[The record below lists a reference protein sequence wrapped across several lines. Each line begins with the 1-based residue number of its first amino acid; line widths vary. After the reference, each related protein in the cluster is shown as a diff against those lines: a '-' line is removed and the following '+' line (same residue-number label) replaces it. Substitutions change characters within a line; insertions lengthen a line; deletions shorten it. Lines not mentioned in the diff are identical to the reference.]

1 MKKSYHFYAI
11 ITIIFWALAF
21 VFTRLALQ
29 YFDVYSLS
37 FLRYFTAS
45 LTLIV
50 VIFFMKTA
58 KPKKEDFLTYLF
70 SGVIGFSIYIVL
82 FTKGAGMVSSS
93 TGSIV
98 IAMVPVFT
106 ALLASIFYNEKL
118 KTYQWLAIAI
128 EFIGILVLTSMN
140 GSVSINEGVLW
151 LLAAALCLAT
161 YNLLQRKLTKK
172 YTALEASTYSIFVGT
187 IFLFVFAPK
196 AFQKTIV
203 APIEQL
209 FLVSIL
215 GIFSS
220 ALAYIAWAKAISIAE
235 KTTYVSNYMFVT
247 PFLTTILG
255 FLMMREIPNYSTIL
269 GGIIILSGLF
279 LFNKESF
286 LEPYRNKKVIKAND
300 FSCCDENNTTK

>member
-21 VFTRLALQ
+21 VFTKLALQ

-50 VIFFMKTA
+50 VIFFMKTV

-118 KTYQWLAIAI
+118 KAYQWLAIII

-255 FLMMREIPNYSTIL
+255 FLMIGEVPNYSTVL
-269 GGIIILSGLF
+269 GGIIILSGIF
-279 LFNKESF
+279 LFNKENF
-286 LEPYRNKKVIKAND
+286 LESYRNKKLVKTNH
-300 FSCCDENNTTK
+300 SYYSDEDNLTK